1 MITINKKSGFTPI
14 YGDTKPY
21 KTNIAILKDYNG
33 QRKKL
38 TYCNTVR
45 QSGICKSWDSQSPK
59 NSVNEGKL
67 KNNLTRAR
75 TTIYELALCN
85 DWDWFITITL
95 NPEKYE
101 RCDLPK
107 FRKDF
112 SRFIRTYGK
121 KNGLTVKY
129 LVIPEQHAKGGWH
142 MHGFLK
148 GIPPDN
154 LRHFTLYEK
163 LPFYL
168 RKKLKQG
175 FAIYDW
181 IEYRERFGFC
191 DIEPVRN
198 LQAASAYVTKYI
210 TKSLD
215 SSVKELGGHLYYA
228 SQGLNRASVIKTG
241 KVNPESILW
250 DFENEYVKIKWYDS
264 DEQPELLIE
273 DDNRIA
279 ELRKKRDIY
288 YESSQWDSQIDY
300 ETGEILFQSPFD

>member
-1 MITINKKSGFTPI
+1 MIPINKKTGFTPI
-14 YGDTKPY
+14 YEGTKPN
-21 KTNIAILKDYNG
+21 KTNVVILKDYNG

-38 TYCNTVR
+38 TYCHTVQ
-45 QSGICKSWDSQSPK
+45 QSGICKARDSPSPK
-59 NSVNEGKL
+59 NSVNTDKL
-67 KNNLTRAR
+67 QNNLTRAR

-85 DWDWFITITL
+85 DWEWFITITL
-95 NPEKYE
+95 NAQRYDRYNLPE
-101 RCDLPK
+101 

-121 KNGLTVKY
+121 KNGLDVKY
-129 LVIPEQHAKGGWH
+129 LVIPEKHVKGGWH

-168 RKKLKQG
+168 RKKLEQG
-175 FAIYDW
+175 SAIYDW
-181 IEYRERFGFC
+181 TEYRERFGFC

-215 SSVKELGGHLYYA
+215 SSVKNLGGHLYYA
-228 SQGLNRASVIKTG
+228 SQGLNRATVIKTG
-241 KVNPESILW
+241 KMNPDLVMW
-250 DFENEYVKIKWYDS
+250 DFENEYVKIKWFDS
-264 DEQPELLIE
+264 KEQPELLINN
-273 DDNRIA
+273 DNRIA
-279 ELRKKRDIY
+279 ELRKKRDIF
-288 YESSQWDSQIDY
+288 YESSQWETQVDY
-300 ETGEILFQSPFD
+300 ETGEILFQSPF

>member
-59 NSVNEGKL
+59 NSVNEAKL
-67 KNNLTRAR
+67 QNNLTRAR

-85 DWDWFITITL
+85 DWEWFITITL
-95 NPEKYE
+95 NPEKYD
-101 RCDLPK
+101 RCNLPE

-129 LVIPEQHAKGGWH
+129 LVIPEQHVKGGWH

-148 GIPPDN
+148 GIPPDR

-168 RKKLKQG
+168 RKKLEQG
-175 FAIYDW
+175 SAVYDW
-181 IEYRERFGFC
+181 SEYRERFGFC

-215 SSVKELGGHLYYA
+215 SSIKNLGGHLYYA
-228 SQGLNRASVIKTG
+228 SQGLNRARVIKTG
-241 KVNPESILW
+241 KVNPESIPW
-250 DFENEYVKIKWYDS
+250 DFENEYVKIKWYES
-264 DEQPELLIE
+264 GELPELLIHE
-273 DDNRIA
+273 DNHIA
-279 ELRKKRDIY
+279 ELRKRRDAM
-288 YESSQWDSQIDY
+288 YESSQWETQVDY

>member
-1 MITINKKSGFTPI
+1 MISITRGTGFIPI
-14 YGDTKPY
+14 YEGTRPY

-38 TYCNTVR
+38 TYCRTVH
-45 QSGICKSWDSQSPK
+45 QSGLCKARDSPSPK
-59 NSVNEGKL
+59 NSVNSEKL
-67 KNNLTRAR
+67 QNNLTRAR

-85 DWDWFITITL
+85 DWEWFITITL
-95 NPEKYE
+95 NPEKYD

-163 LPFYL
+163 LPVYL
-168 RKKLKQG
+168 RKKLEQG

-228 SQGLNRASVIKTG
+228 SQGLNRSSVIKTG
-241 KVNPESILW
+241 KVNPESIMW

-273 DDNRIA
+273 DDNRIV
-279 ELRKKRDIY
+279 ELRKKRDKY